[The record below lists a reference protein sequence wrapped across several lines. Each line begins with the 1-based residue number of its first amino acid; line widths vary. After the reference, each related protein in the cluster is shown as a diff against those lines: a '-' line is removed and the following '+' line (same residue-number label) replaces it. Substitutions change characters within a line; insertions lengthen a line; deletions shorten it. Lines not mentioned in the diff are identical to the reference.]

1 MIKDIYD
8 HKKAVFSLEVFP
20 PKNDTDISS
29 IYSILDEFKALNLD
43 FISITYGAGGSTSKR
58 TMDIAAYVQNQC
70 HISALAHLTCVSLD
84 EYLLDKFMEELKVNQ
99 ITNVLA
105 LRGDR
110 PKDMT
115 DSAFLNRRYRYAS
128 DLVSIIGQNHGFCVG
143 GACYPE
149 VHPESRD
156 QETDLYFLKSKIE
169 AGTDFL
175 LTQLFFDNSKFL
187 NFYEKLR
194 HSGISVPVSAGIMP
208 VTSINQINTIVE
220 LSGACIP
227 LKLKELFAKYGDNPE
242 DFKKAGLEYAVKQID
257 ELLHND
263 VQGIHLYTLN
273 KVDTST
279 EIFKNLG
286 II

>member
-1 MIKDIYD
+1 MIKDIYTQ
-8 HKKAVFSLEVFP
+8 KRTVFSLEVFP

-29 IYSILDEFKALNLD
+29 IYSALDGLKALNPD

-58 TMDIAAYVQNQC
+58 TMDIAAYVQKQC
-70 HISALAHLTCVSLD
+70 NINALAHLTCVSLD
-84 EYLLDKFMEELKVNQ
+84 ELLLGKFMEELKANQ

-110 PKDMT
+110 PRDMT
-115 DSAFLNRRYRYAS
+115 DGAFHSRPYKYAS
-128 DLVSIIGQNHGFCVG
+128 ELVSIIRQNYGFCVG

-156 QETDLYFLKSKIE
+156 QESDLHFLKAKIE

-175 LTQLFFDNSKFL
+175 LTQLFFDNSKFFS
-187 NFYEKLR
+187 FYEKLR
-194 HSGISVPVSAGIMP
+194 HAGISVPVSAGIMP
-208 VTSINQINTIVE
+208 ITSINQIKTIVD
-220 LSGACIP
+220 LSGAYIP
-227 LKLKELFAKYGDNPE
+227 SRLKELFEKYRNDPE
-242 DFKKAGLEYAVKQID
+242 DFKKAGLEYAIEQIH
-257 ELLHND
+257 ELLHHG

-279 EIFKNLG
+279 EIFKNL
-286 II
+286 

>member
-1 MIKDIYD
+1 MIKDIYA

-84 EYLLDKFMEELKVNQ
+84 EYLLNKFMEELKANQ

-115 DSAFLNRRYRYAS
+115 DSVFLNRRYRYAS
-128 DLVSIIGQNHGFCVG
+128 DLVSIISQNYGFCVG

-208 VTSINQINTIVE
+208 VTSINQIKTIVE

-227 LKLKELFAKYGDNPE
+227 SKLRALFAKYGDNPE
-242 DFKKAGLEYAVKQID
+242 DFKKAGLEYAVKQVD

-273 KVDTST
+273 KVDTSS